1 MYDTSGTLKKTWL
14 EFGENYQVGT
24 TKYVTLEQAINA
36 ISSTGTI
43 IVLQDYEDASTAIIP
58 AGKTITL
65 DTRGL
70 TITKV
75 SYNTEYFGK
84 SFLHNDGTLNI
95 TGNGGIKGISNEGEP
110 VHLIY
115 NNGNFTLNDAT
126 LNLEGNNHTVYNI
139 YSVSGEVTINSG
151 TVSAVCNLPTG
162 FGVAIASKLNTKAVN
177 INGGNIVAN
186 GINAIGIESPVHAP
200 DVSSGLIT
208 SNSFTTKIYINGGKI
223 TSDKYGIVAHNAA
236 NLSQGNRTNLEV
248 TEGIISGREY
258 GISFG
263 ATVSG
268 DINVKGGSIT
278 SAGFGIENGGSGK
291 LNIGVSAD
299 GIVSTDSPLISG
311 EIYGISGDF
320 NFYDGVIYGKPNALS
335 TEPTEVETGY
345 ELLLSTSGDYQMATL
360 QPKPYIVSTHPG
372 MYYGT
377 LKEAI
382 DSVAANGTATVTV
395 NRSVED
401 PSVAVVP
408 NGKTII
414 LNTNSKEI
422 TKTVSTILNQGNLR
436 IVGDGA
442 IQTKEAYENNLGGGI
457 NAYTSVLIT
466 NEGTLTIDGPRIE
479 NKGLEEGYWYPIVG
493 TKGSIVIEDGHVLA
507 SLTRGVIAQGSGRAI
522 DLHGKDITLT
532 INGGI
537 VEGDVERADAI
548 VAYTPGE
555 AENPTSGTI
564 TINGGK
570 IVSKFNG
577 IKTDA
582 ASGYV
587 CNTNVVINGGTIKG
601 NSCGVYAMQGSQGNV
616 TIKEGATVTASQG
629 TGAKNE
635 GDGLIIVGTSGEP
648 VQDTPNIRGKNYG
661 VIGNFNFYD
670 GIISGTI
677 KAIDKEPAAVERS
690 YAVKYGRSG
699 AYKTATLEKGAY
711 IVSTKPGD
719 AYISF
724 RDAVNAVADN
734 GTAMVTVTKDVTDS
748 VQAIIPEGKDITL
761 NLNDC
766 IITVT
771 DIRDKKFIVNRGNFK
786 IIDTGTKGK
795 ISMNVG
801 R

>member
-162 FGVAIASKLNTKAVN
+162 FGVAIASKLNTKAVY

-278 SAGFGIENGGSGK
+278 SAGS
-291 LNIGVSAD
+291 
-299 GIVSTDSPLISG
+299 
-311 EIYGISGDF
+311 EI
-320 NFYDGVIYGKPNALS
+320 
-335 TEPTEVETGY
+335 
-345 ELLLSTSGDYQMATL
+345 
-360 QPKPYIVSTHPG
+360 
-372 MYYGT
+372 
-377 LKEAI
+377 
-382 DSVAANGTATVTV
+382 
-395 NRSVED
+395 
-401 PSVAVVP
+401 
-408 NGKTII
+408 
-414 LNTNSKEI
+414 
-422 TKTVSTILNQGNLR
+422 
-436 IVGDGA
+436 
-442 IQTKEAYENNLGGGI
+442 
-457 NAYTSVLIT
+457 
-466 NEGTLTIDGPRIE
+466 
-479 NKGLEEGYWYPIVG
+479 
-493 TKGSIVIEDGHVLA
+493 
-507 SLTRGVIAQGSGRAI
+507 
-522 DLHGKDITLT
+522 
-532 INGGI
+532 
-537 VEGDVERADAI
+537 
-548 VAYTPGE
+548 
-555 AENPTSGTI
+555 
-564 TINGGK
+564 
-570 IVSKFNG
+570 
-577 IKTDA
+577 
-582 ASGYV
+582 
-587 CNTNVVINGGTIKG
+587 
-601 NSCGVYAMQGSQGNV
+601 
-616 TIKEGATVTASQG
+616 
-629 TGAKNE
+629 
-635 GDGLIIVGTSGEP
+635 
-648 VQDTPNIRGKNYG
+648 
-661 VIGNFNFYD
+661 
-670 GIISGTI
+670 
-677 KAIDKEPAAVERS
+677 
-690 YAVKYGRSG
+690 
-699 AYKTATLEKGAY
+699 
-711 IVSTKPGD
+711 
-719 AYISF
+719 
-724 RDAVNAVADN
+724 
-734 GTAMVTVTKDVTDS
+734 
-748 VQAIIPEGKDITL
+748 
-761 NLNDC
+761 
-766 IITVT
+766 
-771 DIRDKKFIVNRGNFK
+771 
-786 IIDTGTKGK
+786 
-795 ISMNVG
+795 
-801 R
+801 